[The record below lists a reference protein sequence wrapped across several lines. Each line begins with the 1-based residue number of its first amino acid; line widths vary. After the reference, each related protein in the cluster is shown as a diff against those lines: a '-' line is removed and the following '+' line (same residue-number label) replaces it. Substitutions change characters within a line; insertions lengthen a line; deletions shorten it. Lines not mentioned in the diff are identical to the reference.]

1 MTEQL
6 VRELQNK
13 IKQAF
18 YVQEQENIDSIM
30 GNEEKLAVVTETMS
44 KFNLYMSNFDIIS
57 LMKPGQ
63 DALANLESAGSD
75 FLSSSSKWAIMSL
88 A

>member
-18 YVQEQENIDSIM
+18 YVQEQENIDSIL

-44 KFNLYMSNFDIIS
+44 KFNLYMSNLDIFSIMRPS
-57 LMKPGQ
+57 PLLQHRQQEASPH
-63 DALANLESAGSD
+63 LE
-75 FLSSSSKWAIMSL
+75 
-88 A
+88 